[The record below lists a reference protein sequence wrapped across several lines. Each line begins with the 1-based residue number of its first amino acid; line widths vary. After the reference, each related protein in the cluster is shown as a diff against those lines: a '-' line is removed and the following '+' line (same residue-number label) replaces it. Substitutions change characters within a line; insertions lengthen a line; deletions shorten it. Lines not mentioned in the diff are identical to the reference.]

1 MGGDTPALSRRIS
14 QALIVA
20 HIPKVTSVSLP
31 LGLFFFFFFSSFRE
45 SLSPIWLRLGMK

>member
-14 QALIVA
+14 QALIVS

-31 LGLFFFFFFSSFRE
+31 LGLFIFFLHFVNPSVRSGCVLE
-45 SLSPIWLRLGMK
+45 

>member
-14 QALIVA
+14 QALIVS

-31 LGLFFFFFFSSFRE
+31 LGLFIFFSSFCE